1 MAYLET
7 NFPQLALT
15 GRIPKGL
22 NVCACEIQCTD
33 KQVVYRM
40 RRESIATIT
49 IMSVFL
55 VVRILALLVPLRPI
69 PFMIYPD
76 AYNSYVPA
84 GLAYIS
90 GVSINSTNPEHPP
103 LAKYIIGFFAAYAHN
118 ANIGSLLFS
127 FLSIVVVVLLSG
139 RLFLDKERRLAV
151 VCLLAFDSIN
161 VSISVDPMLEV
172 FMLFF
177 GLLGLYL
184 LSAPEPRIRY
194 YLLGGLCLGFSL
206 ASKWTA
212 GFIVL
217 PALLFLILDEKY
229 AGVMLAFA
237 ASVFGYLLPFVP
249 FILMNGFSGFL
260 NDQMFMLRF
269 MFAMHASTR
278 VDAITFFNRAAM
290 FLDLSSGA
298 PPSSVFFPIVARA
311 PSLFLTLDYAVNP
324 VIAVLTLPMFI
335 LQTRKYLDDR
345 VRFRGLL
352 LLVAASLLAWQLLLA
367 EPFETWFWAP
377 INVLTCIFAVDYFVD
392 FKAHG
397 IRRWATYGLM
407 AGVAAW
413 PLLVILSISI

>member
-1 MAYLET
+1 
-7 NFPQLALT
+7 
-15 GRIPKGL
+15 
-22 NVCACEIQCTD
+22 
-33 KQVVYRM
+33 M
-40 RRESIATIT
+40 RRESVVSLIIL
-49 IMSVFL
+49 SVFII
-55 VVRILALLVPLRPI
+55 VRILALLVPLRPI

-84 GLAYIS
+84 GLAYIT
-90 GVSINSTNPEHPP
+90 GTSINSTNPEHPP

-127 FLSIVVVVLLSG
+127 FLSIVVVMLLSG

-177 GLLGLYL
+177 SLLGLYL
-184 LSAPEPRIRY
+184 LSAPEPRIRS

-212 GFIVL
+212 LFIVV
-217 PALLFLILDEKY
+217 PALLFLILGKKY
-229 AGVMLAFA
+229 AGVLLALA
-237 ASVFGYLLPFVP
+237 ASTFAYLLPFVP

-269 MFAMHASTR
+269 MFAMHASMR
-278 VDAITFFNRAAM
+278 LDAITIFDRAAM
-290 FLDLSSGA
+290 FLNLSSGA
-298 PPSSVFFPIVARA
+298 PPSSTLLPIVARA
-311 PSLFLTLDYAVNP
+311 PNFFLTLDYGVNP
-324 VIAVLTLPMFI
+324 VIAVLTLPMFF

-352 LLVAASLLAWQLLLA
+352 LLVTASLLAWQLLLA
-367 EPFETWFWAP
+367 EPFEAWFWAP

-392 FKAHG
+392 FQKPG
-397 IRRWATYGLM
+397 IRKWVSYGLM
-407 AGVAAW
+407 TCVAAW
-413 PLLVILSISI
+413 PLLVIMLMSL